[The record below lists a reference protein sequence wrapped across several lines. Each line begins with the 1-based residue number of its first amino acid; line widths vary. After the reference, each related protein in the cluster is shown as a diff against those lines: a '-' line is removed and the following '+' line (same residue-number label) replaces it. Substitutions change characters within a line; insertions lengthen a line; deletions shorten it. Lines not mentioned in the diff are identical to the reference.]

1 MPVSC
6 CRSRRV
12 TIHTRVVS
20 TVDGAVLG
28 AGSTVRAKAAVP
40 AVACVA
46 VGGAAGG
53 VGPSPVG
60 VEHNGTRLVG
70 AALSAGTSA
79 SLPCHLRV
87 CLRCLFANL
96 LSAGGSEERERSE
109 GECPVHG
116 DLLDRKSVV
125 GYRNSD
131 G

>member
-1 MPVSC
+1 MLEERIVQYLEL
-6 CRSRRV
+6 
-12 TIHTRVVS
+12 HTRVIS
-20 TVDGAVLG
+20 TVDSTVLG
-28 AGSTVRAKAAVP
+28 ASAAVRASGGVP
-40 AVACVA
+40 RVA
-46 VGGAAGG
+46 VKAVGVSVGD